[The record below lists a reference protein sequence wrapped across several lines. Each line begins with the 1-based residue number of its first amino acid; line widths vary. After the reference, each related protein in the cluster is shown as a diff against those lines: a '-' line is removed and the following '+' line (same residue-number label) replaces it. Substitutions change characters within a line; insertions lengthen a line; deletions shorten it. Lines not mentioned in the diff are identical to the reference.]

1 MIYTITLNSD
11 NPQALAFVEFAKTFD
26 FLKVT
31 PKKESKKILKSLE
44 ESKKDSQLNL
54 FDSIEYTEYDKLEEM
69 EEKINELRNKINNIK
84 NIDTNNM
91 TPLDALILINKLKDE
106 I

>member
-31 PKKESKKILKSLE
+31 PKKESKK
-44 ESKKDSQLNL
+44 
-54 FDSIEYTEYDKLEEM
+54 
-69 EEKINELRNKINNIK
+69 NICK
-84 NIDTNNM
+84 TRRIRRG
-91 TPLDALILINKLKDE
+91 
-106 I
+106 